1 MKTYRF
7 LIKNTWMQWEA
18 GYANGYVAV
27 PENHPLYGKDY
38 YDLDG
43 IHVHGG
49 LTYSGKMVPY
59 THDFE
64 LLDGELPQEYW
75 CFGFDTAHWGDNL
88 DDCDRE
94 FCINEVTRLQTQIE
108 NYEVIQEN

>member
-7 LIKNTWMQWEA
+7 LIKNTWIPIES

-27 PENHPLYGKDY
+27 PEGHPLYGKDY
-38 YDLDG
+38 DDLNG
-43 IHVHGG
+43 IWVHGG

-59 THDFE
+59 HYDFE

-88 DDCDRE
+88 ETCDRD

-108 NYEVIQEN
+108 DYETIQKN